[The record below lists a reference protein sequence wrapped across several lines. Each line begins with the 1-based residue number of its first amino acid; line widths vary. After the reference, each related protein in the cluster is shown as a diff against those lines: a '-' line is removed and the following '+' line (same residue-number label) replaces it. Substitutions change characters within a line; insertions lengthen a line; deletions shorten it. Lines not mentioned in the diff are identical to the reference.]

1 MGHTQTLRSF
11 EVFVLS
17 LSLLSLLKQFTG
29 KGKAPEKGLV
39 TATSLTMRNAVP
51 DVQPIVFAVSFA
63 HLQRVMLQVKGQ
75 KLQDDLHL
83 GFGQDGKGTV
93 QVVWVLL
100 GKSRGFNGPVGACE
114 VF

>member
-11 EVFVLS
+11 EVFVLFF
-17 LSLLSLLKQFTG
+17 LLLPKQFTG
-29 KGKAPEKGLV
+29 KDEATEKRLV

-51 DVQPIVFAVSFA
+51 NVQPIVFAVSLS
-63 HLQRVMLQVKGQ
+63 HLQRVVLQVKGQ
-75 KLQDDLHL
+75 ELQDDLHL
-83 GFGQDGKGTV
+83 GFGQDGKGAI

-100 GKSRGFNGPVGACE
+100 RKPRGFDGPIGACE